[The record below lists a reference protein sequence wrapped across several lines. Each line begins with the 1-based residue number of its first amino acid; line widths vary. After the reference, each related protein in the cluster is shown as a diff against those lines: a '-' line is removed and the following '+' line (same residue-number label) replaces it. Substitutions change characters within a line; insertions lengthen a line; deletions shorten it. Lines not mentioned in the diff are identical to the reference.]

1 MSPSSEDKSRFIA
14 ASLVILAAV
23 AIAAALAYTRAVMV
37 PFVLAIFLSYLL
49 APLVD
54 LLRE

>member
-1 MSPSSEDKSRFIA
+1 MSPSSEDKSRLIA

-37 PFVLAIFLSYLL
+37 PFVLAIFLSYLR
-49 APLVD
+49 AGATEP
-54 LLRE
+54 RQR